1 MSLGTSGIRSS
12 GRNYARRTFHSLS
25 NPNYRK
31 FWISLI
37 LLMAGINMQ
46 QLARGQLAWDL
57 TGDVFMVA
65 LVGAGFAPPI
75 LIFGLFGGS
84 LADRWNRRRIIQYA
98 QLIVSLVALV
108 VGISIV
114 TGWVSIWVLFG
125 AALTQ
130 GFCWSFMM
138 PARQAIIPQLVAERE
153 LTNAVALNASGMAL
167 MTLAGPGIGGVAYAL
182 LGPQATY
189 FLMSAMMFLAFVMM
203 TRVSVA
209 RPDAGRPRKD
219 RENIF
224 NSIWDGL
231 RYSYRNK
238 TISVLLLLTLATTM
252 TSQSFR
258 SLMPAQVDL
267 VFDGGPTQLGILMS
281 TIGVGALVGSLFI
294 AGLTENVKRGI
305 VLLATGAISAAAI
318 FVSAF
323 VSIFLIGTLAM
334 FVLGIGDS
342 GRRSLNS
349 ALILEQTDAEHRG
362 RVMGIYMLNFGL
374 RPIGA
379 IPLGFL
385 AEQTSLQASFAVASS
400 VLFAS
405 VALVWVFAP
414 RVRNL

>member
-1 MSLGTSGIRSS
+1 MTVGVGGAVGYGRS
-12 GRNYARRTFHSLS
+12 YANRTFYSLR

-37 LLMAGINMQ
+37 FLMAGINMQ
-46 QLARGQLAWDL
+46 HLARGFLAWEL
-57 TGDVFMVA
+57 THDAFLVA

-98 QLIVSLVALV
+98 QLIVSLVALF

-114 TGWVSIWVLFG
+114 MEFVSIWVLFG

-138 PARQAIIPQLVAERE
+138 PARQAIIPQLVPDGE

-167 MTLAGPGIGGVAYAL
+167 MTLSGPGIGGLAYSW

-189 FLMSAMMFLAFVMM
+189 FLMSGMMFIAFLMM
-203 TRVSVA
+203 TRVNVA
-209 RPDAGRPRKD
+209 RPDAAAPGRR
-219 RENIF
+219 RENVF
-224 NSIWDGL
+224 NSVLDGL
-231 RYSYRNK
+231 RYSARNK
-238 TISVLLLLTLATTM
+238 TILVLLLLTLATTM

-258 SLMPAQVDL
+258 SLMPVQVEL
-267 VFDGGPTQLGILMS
+267 IFGGGATQLGILMS
-281 TIGVGALVGSLFI
+281 TIGVGALIGSLFI
-294 AGLTENVKRGI
+294 AGLTENVKRGV
-305 VLLATGAISAAAI
+305 VLLLAGALSAAAI
-318 FVSAF
+318 LVSTFVT
-323 VSIFLIGTLAM
+323 VFLVGIVAM
-334 FVLGIGDS
+334 LVLGLGDS
-342 GRRSLNS
+342 GRRALNS

-379 IPLGFL
+379 IPLGIL
-385 AEQTSLQASFAVASS
+385 AERTSIQTSFAVAGAVLLVS
-400 VLFAS
+400 VILT
-405 VALVWVFAP
+405 WVLAP
-414 RVRNL
+414 RIRRL

>member
-98 QLIVSLVALV
+98 QLIVSLVALA
-108 VGISIV
+108 VGVSIV

-182 LGPQATY
+182 LGPEATY

-342 GRRSLNS
+342 GRRALNS

-405 VALVWVFAP
+405 VALVWVFAS

>member
-182 LGPQATY
+182 LGPEATY

-342 GRRSLNS
+342 GRRALNS

>member
-108 VGISIV
+108 VGVSIV

-182 LGPQATY
+182 LGPEATY

-209 RPDAGRPRKD
+209 RPDAGRSRKD

-267 VFDGGPTQLGILMS
+267 VFEGGPTQLGILMS

-305 VLLATGAISAAAI
+305 VLLATGTISAAAI

-342 GRRSLNS
+342 GRRALNS

-405 VALVWVFAP
+405 VALVWLFAP

>member
-108 VGISIV
+108 VGVSIV

-267 VFDGGPTQLGILMS
+267 VFGGGPTQLGILMS
-281 TIGVGALVGSLFI
+281 TIGIGALVGSLFI

-342 GRRSLNS
+342 GRRALNS
-349 ALILEQTDAEHRG
+349 ALILEQTDEEHRG